1 VASLFVA
8 DSSAD
13 DSSSSSFRYIAA
25 AAAAVVVVV
34 AHAKQYD
41 GGPAVIHDAAVN
53 IVTGIAV
60 VEVDVVGNI
69 HFGGAVELRVLLVL
83 LPFPKTAV
91 IAVVVVAVAVAVVMI
106 VVVRTL
112 VVVEC
117 AVEYVVA
124 AASLLN
130 SRSRVENVLFLLL

>member
-1 VASLFVA
+1 V
-8 DSSAD
+8 
-13 DSSSSSFRYIAA
+13 
-25 AAAAVVVVV
+25 
-34 AHAKQYD
+34 
-41 GGPAVIHDAAVN
+41 VIHDAVVN

-69 HFGGAVELRVLLVL
+69 HFGGAVEPRVLLVL

-91 IAVVVVAVAVAVVMI
+91 IAVVVVVADAAAVVMI

-117 AVEYVVA
+117 VVEYVVA

-130 SRSRVENVLFLLL
+130 SRSRAENVLFLLSQHVDIVATETVTVTVG